1 MKNYQKKTVKA
12 MFKNGVDFK
21 NIVAEVKFLLE
32 ENDLNEI
39 EKIIDTRNKLINKEK
54 THEWILDNLYSE
66 YLDTIFEGDNKER
79 FNLNC
84 MIDIANRAGAFY
96 HTNLEIVLVTDN
108 VVSLNGEEYHR
119 NSNDPFDE
127 ISNFYGFCLCLNKK
141 FKM

>member
-54 THEWILDNLYSE
+54 THMWILKNLYSE
-66 YLDTIFEGDNKER
+66 YLDSIFEGDSNER

-84 MIDIANRAGAFY
+84 LMDIANRAGAFY
-96 HTNLEIVLVTDN
+96 HTNLEILLVTDN
-108 VVSLNGEEYHR
+108 VVSLNGNEYQR
-119 NSNDPFDE
+119 ESNEPILE
-127 ISNFYGFCLCLNKK
+127 ISNFYEFCLCLNKK